1 MSKEKEKR
9 KLERKQIKD
18 LANLKNHMAEQCEL
32 GAEKLWLKQ
41 RDHNVKIKEQF
52 ELFKEQQAEASQQQL
67 PATDNEEASES
78 AILHSGAYVLHEESA
93 RKIEE
98 AETSL
103 DRAQTEAGATA
114 RIAEQSV
121 LKPSDS
127 VQSDTFSAFRSGNE
141 ESQ

>member
-1 MSKEKEKR
+1 M
-9 KLERKQIKD
+9 
-18 LANLKNHMAEQCEL
+18 
-32 GAEKLWLKQ
+32 LKQ

-52 ELFKEQQAEASQQQL
+52 ELFKEQQAETSQQQL
-67 PATDNEEASES
+67 LAMDNDETNQS
-78 AILHSGAYVLHEESA
+78 AILHSGAYVLHEDSA

-98 AETSL
+98 AESSL

-121 LKPSDS
+121 LKPSNS
-127 VQSDTFSAFRSGNE
+127 TQSDTFSAFRSGNE